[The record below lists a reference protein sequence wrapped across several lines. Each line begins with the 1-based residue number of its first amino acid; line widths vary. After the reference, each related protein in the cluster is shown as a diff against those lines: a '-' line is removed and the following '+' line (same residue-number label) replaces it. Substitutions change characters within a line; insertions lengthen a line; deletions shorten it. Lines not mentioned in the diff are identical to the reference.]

1 MNRAIPNRRGL
12 VKNIRIFNC
21 SGIHEIGRVSW
32 SFEERGNVVGAGW
45 GSDEMLYVICEN
57 GELSQFSPSGKR
69 TTNQFNLFSKYMS
82 VTSTTKH
89 RVLMVAWWPSR
100 DGFALLTDEVRIW
113 ASDIRRSNQFHFG
126 TDLPP
131 VRVEP
136 VTGVLSGVSAK
147 RLPSVMTVVE
157 CKHNKS
163 RRMEVLLAL
172 WGSGYEGAS
181 VGVVYTEYDDSFSS
195 RRRKNRGSA
204 KMLSEQSIM
213 AMPLISEHPSPIV
226 QLAMHCEGRIV
237 AAICKNGSVVMFA
250 TDFTERIMDFYPILS
265 SVESSEHHLKTKQQ
279 RRARRRKYSE
289 QIQTNDKLLLSNDLG
304 SCTAYWSGRLLR
316 CAPTLAVMW
325 KRNSSS
331 KLLLL
336 DIEGNFRWEEFGRDT
351 IVISE
356 VDGFRILSATS
367 MEMIHI
373 SETSDMADALV
384 NVSAEFGTTMGR
396 RRST

>member
-1 MNRAIPNRRGL
+1 MRCCN
-12 VKNIRIFNC
+12 
-21 SGIHEIGRVSW
+21 
-32 SFEERGNVVGAGW
+32 
-45 GSDEMLYVICEN
+45 VICEN

-82 VTSTTKH
+82 ATSTKK

-113 ASDIRRSNQFHFG
+113 ATDIRRSNRFHFG
-126 TDLPP
+126 TDVPP

-147 RLPSVMTVVE
+147 RLPSAMAVVE
-157 CKHNKS
+157 CQHNKS

-213 AMPLISEHPSPIV
+213 AMPLISDHPSPV
-226 QLAMHCEGRIV
+226 VRLALHCEGRIV

-250 TDFTERIMDFYPILS
+250 TDFSDRLLDFSPILS
-265 SVESSEHHLKTKQQ
+265 SEESSEHHSKTQKQQ
-279 RRARRRKYSE
+279 RRARRRKRSE
-289 QIQTNDKLLLSNDLG
+289 QYQTNDKLFLGDDLG
-304 SCTAYWSGRLLR
+304 PCEAYWSEDFFDVHRHLL
-316 CAPTLAVMW
+316 
-325 KRNSSS
+325 
-331 KLLLL
+331 
-336 DIEGNFRWEEFGRDT
+336 
-351 IVISE
+351 
-356 VDGFRILSATS
+356 
-367 MEMIHI
+367 
-373 SETSDMADALV
+373 
-384 NVSAEFGTTMGR
+384 
-396 RRST
+396 